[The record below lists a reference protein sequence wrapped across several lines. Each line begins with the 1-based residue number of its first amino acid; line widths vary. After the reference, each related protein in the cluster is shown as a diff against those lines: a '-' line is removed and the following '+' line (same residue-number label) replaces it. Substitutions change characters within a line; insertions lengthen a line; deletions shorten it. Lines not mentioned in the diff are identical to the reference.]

1 MEQDAAGD
9 AEYREK
15 HACGQAF
22 PAGEQEAVENI
33 LLDDDPAETFGDVGG
48 QRHDETVDQ
57 ADADEN
63 FHDGEDQHD
72 GGQPDGSRQ
81 ETAGAGR
88 SHYDA
93 PSRGN
98 RAMAL
103 PRSIA
108 ARSASDISF
117 SCMCLTPSATF

>member
-1 MEQDAAGD
+1 M
-9 AEYREK
+9 
-15 HACGQAF
+15 
-22 PAGEQEAVENI
+22 ENI
-33 LLDDDPAETFGDVGG
+33 LLDDDPAKTFRDVGG
-48 QRHDETVDQ
+48 QRHDEAVDQ

-72 GGQPDGSRQ
+72 RGQPDNGRQ
-81 ETAGAGR
+81 ETARAGS

-98 RAMAL
+98 SAMAL

-117 SCMCLTPSATF
+117 AACA